1 VDITDDSTFT
11 FSDLGRISVLLGKN
25 GSGKS
30 TLLKR
35 AEQTVSGKDEW
46 GTTRYITPER
56 GGALIFDAST
66 EQQSSNDPTW
76 IQSTRRVNQYIQF
89 RQQTMVQ
96 YRKLELS
103 VLRSLE
109 EKVQSG
115 EAGGPGFEDVLNS
128 INGLLD
134 NLEIR
139 RDKTQ
144 VVFSIHEKTTGAVI
158 PAAEISSGESEL
170 ISLGIEC
177 LVFGQEAL
185 PDSENLLCLD
195 EPDVH
200 LHPDLQYRFTRF
212 LRGLADKHGF
222 RVLIATHSTALLG
235 GLADYEHAAVGL
247 MKIGETDIGFQPID
261 DTYRR
266 ILPVFGAHPLS
277 NVFNEAPV
285 LLVEGED
292 DERIWQ
298 QAVRSSQG
306 ALKLYP
312 VACGSVDIV
321 HDYEQRVK
329 DVIDAV
335 YDNARALSLRDRD
348 ETSGEMDDLPPVVRL
363 KLACRSAEN
372 LLVSDEVLSVVGL
385 TWAEV
390 EERIEGWL
398 TRDPDHPRHGAMQGF
413 KDGGYDRKA
422 ADLKDVRM
430 LLVGEIFASNKPWEV
445 LVGQALGQR
454 ASDGGATE
462 QHSLDSSLGAK
473 AVEALFGASS

>member
-1 VDITDDSTFT
+1 MDIIDEPAFSFT
-11 FSDLGRISVLLGKN
+11 GLGRVSVLLGKN

-35 AEQTVSGKDEW
+35 VEQSASAKGEW
-46 GTTRYITPER
+46 ATTRYITPER
-56 GGALIFDAST
+56 GGALILDAST
-66 EQQSSNDPTW
+66 EQQSTNDPDW
-76 IQSTRRVNQYIQF
+76 MPSTRRANQFIQF

-103 VLRSLE
+103 VLRTFE
-109 EKVQSG
+109 EQTRAGEGNASG
-115 EAGGPGFEDVLNS
+115 FSEVLQA

-139 RDKTQ
+139 RDKAQ
-144 VVFSIHEKTTGAVI
+144 AVFSIHQKATGNVV
-158 PAAEISSGESEL
+158 PAADISSGESEL

-177 LVFGQEAL
+177 LVFAQEVV
-185 PDSENLLCLD
+185 PESENLLCLD

-200 LHPDLQYRFTRF
+200 LHPDLQYRLVRF
-212 LRGLADKHGF
+212 LRGLVDNHGF
-222 RVLIATHSTALLG
+222 HVLIATHSTALLG
-235 GLADYEHAAVGL
+235 GLADYEQAAVGL
-247 MKIGETDIGFQPID
+247 MKMGQTEIAFEPID
-261 DTYRR
+261 EAYER

-298 QAVRSSQG
+298 QAVRSSQS

-312 VACGSVDIV
+312 VACGSVDV
-321 HDYEQRVK
+321 MHDYEQKVK

-335 YDNARALSLRDRD
+335 YDDARAFSLRDRD
-348 ETSGEMDDLPPVVRL
+348 SSTGEMGDLPPVVRL

-372 LLVSDEVLSVVGL
+372 LLLTDEVLRAVEL
-385 TWAEV
+385 TWDQV
-390 EERIEGWL
+390 QERIEAWL
-398 TRDPDHPRHGAMQGF
+398 ERDPDHPKHAAMQEF
-413 KDGGYDRKA
+413 KDGGFARKT

-430 LLVGEIFASNKPWEV
+430 LLVGEILASNKPWEV

-454 ASDGGATE
+454 AASGTAASEAD
-462 QHSLDSSLGAK
+462 SLDSYLGSK
-473 AVEALFGASS
+473 AVEALFGG